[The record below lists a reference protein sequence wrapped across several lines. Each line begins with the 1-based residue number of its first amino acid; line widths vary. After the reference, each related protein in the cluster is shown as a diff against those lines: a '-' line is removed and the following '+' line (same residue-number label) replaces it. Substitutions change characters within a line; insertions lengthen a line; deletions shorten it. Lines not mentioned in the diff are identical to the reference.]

1 MPEVATPLLCS
12 VTVDQYE
19 ELSSSEEPF
28 LCFTCCRTQHQQQI
42 TELRSEVEALKF
54 EISQLKAQLQP
65 PRPQILSNEVVEHYP
80 PPSAEREATPE
91 NGSWQPVGKKRRP
104 RKQQGSKQGAAKS
117 TETSEHVSKPK
128 LQLQH
133 AVVKNGPRV
142 RVEGA
147 RRVWGTM
154 KHTTTKTIK
163 NAISRF
169 CNIEGLSI
177 RRKTRNNPSTQKESC
192 MVVCNSC

>member
-1 MPEVATPLLCS
+1 MAAGS
-12 VTVDQYE
+12 
-19 ELSSSEEPF
+19 LSG
-28 LCFTCCRTQHQQQI
+28 
-42 TELRSEVEALKF
+42 RSDVRVNNM
-54 EISQLKAQLQP
+54 SG
-65 PRPQILSNEVVEHYP
+65 
-80 PPSAEREATPE
+80 SA
-91 NGSWQPVGKKRRP
+91 
-104 RKQQGSKQGAAKS
+104 KQGAAKS
-117 TETSEHVSKPK
+117 TETQSSENVSKPK

-154 KHTTTKTIK
+154 KHTTTIK

-177 RRKTRNNPSTQKESC
+177 RRKTRNNPSTQKAGSL
-192 MVVCNSC
+192 